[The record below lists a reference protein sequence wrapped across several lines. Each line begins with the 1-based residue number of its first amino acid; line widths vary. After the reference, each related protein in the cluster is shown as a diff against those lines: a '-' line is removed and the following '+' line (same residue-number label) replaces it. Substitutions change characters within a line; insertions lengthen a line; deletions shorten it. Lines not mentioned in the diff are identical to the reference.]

1 MYEIAIIGAGPIG
14 LAAGIEAEKAGLSY
28 IIIEK
33 GVLVNSIYNYPQ
45 NMTFFST
52 SDKLE
57 IGGVPFISH
66 NYKPTRSE
74 ALEYY
79 RRVAMK
85 WRLNISTYR
94 RVVGVKRQLSH
105 FNVELSDGL
114 VEAKNVIFATGF
126 YDEEQKLD
134 VPGED
139 LPHVFHYY
147 TDSHP
152 FFRKKVAVIG
162 AANSAVDAALECWR
176 GGAEVTMVIRENEI
190 SPRVKY
196 WVRPDIINRIE
207 EGSIRA
213 YFNAHV
219 REIKTN
225 EIIFDVEEKRFNL
238 ENDFVL
244 ALTGYRPNFKMLEE
258 AGVSFGNDEYKTPIY
273 NEKTME
279 SNVDGLYLA
288 GVVCGGLNTH
298 VWFIE
303 NSRIH
308 AEQII
313 GDIAK
318 RIKQ

>member
-1 MYEIAIIGAGPIG
+1 MYDLVIVGAGPIG
-14 LAAGIEAEKAGLSY
+14 LAAGIEAEKAGLHY
-28 IIIEK
+28 VIIEK
-33 GVLVNSIYNYPQ
+33 GVLVNSIFHYPL

-57 IGGVPFISH
+57 IGDVPFISH

-85 WRLNISTYR
+85 WKLNISFYEAIQSIEKTDE
-94 RVVGVKRQLSH
+94 VFSIETSKR
-105 FNVELSDGL
+105 ELS
-114 VEAKNVIFATGF
+114 AKNVVIATGF
-126 YDEEQKLD
+126 YDAEQKLN
-134 VPGED
+134 VPGEE
-139 LPHVFHYY
+139 LSKVKHYY
-147 TDSHP
+147 HDPHP
-152 FFRKKVAVIG
+152 YFNQKVAVIG

-176 GGAEVTMVIRENEI
+176 KGAEVTLIIREKEI
-190 SPRVKY
+190 SERVKY
-196 WVRPDIINRIE
+196 WVRPDIINRIK

-213 YFNAHV
+213 YFKAEV
-219 REIKTN
+219 VEIT
-225 EIIFDVEEKRFNL
+225 EDSIEFEQHGKRHQL

-244 ALTGYRPNFKMLEE
+244 ALTGYRPDFKLLKH
-258 AGVSFGNDEYKTPIY
+258 AGVTFQNDEYHTPVY
-273 NEKTME
+273 NEKTMQ

-308 AEQII
+308 AEKII
-313 GDIAK
+313 HSIQEK
-318 RIKQ
+318 LN